1 LPVSRITIDV
11 RRFAAVAA
19 AAALL
24 GLAAAAAAPARAAVP
39 TGLPS
44 HFAIGLA
51 GHPDATGI
59 YGWMPN
65 SQIPFDYAYQYL
77 AAGVNT
83 GSGWQ
88 TWNENAQFPLWYAQ
102 GAAARGYIPVFPY
115 YMLLQSN
122 GTCGSCGEAQKDLSN
137 LDNPSTM
144 NAYYADFAK
153 LMQRLGNGT
162 HDAIAGFGGTAVVH
176 VEPDLSG
183 YAQQAVLDNTKC
195 YSHCTGTGNDP
206 ALLKA
211 AVASSGHAAVA
222 GYPNTYKG
230 FSEALA
236 HLRDLYAPNVLL
248 AFHVSNWAVLHDVG
262 SNTDP
267 ALDVTALGTKAG
279 AFAAAAGGGYELVFN
294 DVADR
299 DAGYYKYVL
308 GRDAFWDRNNVRLP
322 HFRRWEQFVSAVT
335 QTAGRPMLVWQV
347 PLGNQ
352 WFQTMN
358 NSDGHYQDNRAEY
371 FFSHLAELRDAGIVG
386 LLFGAGNA
394 GSTTNDDGKA
404 DGVTNPAS
412 FCSTDGISSAS
423 ICNNHASTSAD
434 DDGGF
439 LRMQSAAYFQN
450 PLALDGGGASSAP
463 VVSGASAAPSPF
475 SPDGD
480 GTRDAT
486 TISYSLSA
494 AADVMVTI
502 RSAAGTVVRTL
513 ASAAPRAS
521 GPSSEPWNG
530 RNASG
535 AVVADGS
542 YTVTISATN
551 ASGTSAAATATV
563 AVDLTAPA
571 APVVKSPSK
580 ATSTPKATTTISGT
594 AAASSLVR
602 AWVDAN
608 ANGRRD
614 SGEALAG
621 SQQLAAAA
629 TSWSLSV
636 ALATGPNRFVV
647 TATDA
652 AGNTSAATA
661 VAVITRR

>member
-1 LPVSRITIDV
+1 MG
-11 RRFAAVAA
+11 
-19 AAALL
+19 L
-24 GLAAAAAAPARAAVP
+24 GSSTPAQAAVP
-39 TGLPS
+39 AGLPP
-44 HFAIGLA
+44 HLGVGLA

-65 SQIPFDYAYQYL
+65 SGIPFDYAYQYL

-88 TWNENAQFPLWYAQ
+88 AWNENAQFPLWYAQ
-102 GAAARGYIPVFPY
+102 GAAARGYVPVFPY
-115 YMLLQSN
+115 YMLLQSS
-122 GTCGSCGEAQKDLSN
+122 GSCGSCSEAQKDLSN
-137 LDNPSTM
+137 LNNASTM

-153 LMQRLGNGT
+153 LMQRLGTGT
-162 HDAIAGFGGTAVVH
+162 HDGVAGFGGTVIVH
-176 VEPDLSG
+176 HEPDLSG
-183 YAQQAVLDNTKC
+183 YAQQAVLDNSKC
-195 YSHCTGTGNDP
+195 YGYCTGSGNDP

-211 AVASSGHAAVA
+211 SVASSGHPAVA
-222 GYPNTYKG
+222 GYANTYKG
-230 FSEALA
+230 FNQALE
-236 HLRDLYAPNVLL
+236 HIRDLYAPNVLL

-267 ALDVTALGTKAG
+267 TLDVTALGNKAG
-279 AFAAAAGGGYELVFN
+279 AFAAAAGADYELVFN

-322 HFRRWEQFVSAVT
+322 HFDRWEQFVSAVN
-335 QTAGRPMLVWQV
+335 QTTGRPMLVWQI

-371 FFSHLAELRDAGIVG
+371 FFSHLTELRDAGIIG

-394 GSTTNDDGKA
+394 GSTTNDDGKS
-404 DGVTNPAS
+404 DGITNPAS
-412 FCSTDGISSAS
+412 FCSTDGISSGS
-423 ICNNHASTSAD
+423 ICNNHPSASSD

-450 PLALDGGGASSAP
+450 PLPLEGGGTAP
-463 VVSGASAAPSPF
+463 AVSGAAAAPSPF
-475 SPDGD
+475 SPNGD
-480 GTRDAT
+480 GTRDTT

-494 AADVMVTI
+494 AADVTMTVKN
-502 RSAAGTVVRTL
+502 AAGTVVRTL
-513 ASAAPRAS
+513 VSAAPRAA
-521 GPSSEPWNG
+521 GAGSEPWDG
-530 RNASG
+530 RNGSG
-535 AVVADGS
+535 AVVADGT
-542 YTVTISATN
+542 YTATITASN
-551 ASGTSAAATATV
+551 ASGTSAPASASV
-563 AVDLTAPA
+563 VVDLTAPA
-571 APVVKSPSK
+571 KPVVKNPSK
-580 ATSTPKATTTISGT
+580 ATTTPKATTSISGT
-594 AAASSLVR
+594 AAAGSLVR

-608 ANGRRD
+608 ANGARD
-614 SGEALAG
+614 AGEALAG

-629 TSWSLSV
+629 TTWSIAV

-661 VAVITRR
+661 VAAITRR

>member
-1 LPVSRITIDV
+1 VTLSRGIAL
-11 RRFAAVAA
+11 AATMLV
-19 AAALL
+19 L
-24 GLAAAAAAPARAAVP
+24 GLGATAPAHAAVP
-39 TGLPS
+39 AGLPS
-44 HFAIGLA
+44 HFGIGLA

-65 SQIPFDYAYQYL
+65 SGIPFDYAYQYL

-137 LDNPSTM
+137 LENPSTM

-153 LMQRLGNGT
+153 LMQRLGTGT
-162 HDAIAGFGGTAVVH
+162 HDQIAGFGQTAIVH

-195 YSHCTGTGNDP
+195 YAHCTGTGNDP

-211 AVASSGHAAVA
+211 SVASSGHPAVS
-222 GYPNTYKG
+222 GYPNTFKG
-230 FSEALA
+230 FNNALS

-262 SNTDP
+262 SSTDP
-267 ALDVTALGTKAG
+267 SLDVTALGNQAG
-279 AFAAAAGGGYELVFN
+279 AFAAASGVSSAPAGTSTYDLVFN

-322 HFRRWEQFVSAVT
+322 HFHRWEQFVSAVN
-335 QTAGRPMLVWQV
+335 QTTGRPMLVWQV

-371 FFSHLAELRDAGIVG
+371 FFSHLPELRDAGIVG

-404 DGVTNPAS
+404 DGITNPPS
-412 FCSTDGISSAS
+412 FCSTDGVSSGS
-423 ICNNHASTSAD
+423 ICNNHAAASSD

-450 PLALDGGGASSAP
+450 PLPLSGGGGGAPA
-463 VVSGASAAPSPF
+463 VSGAAAAPSPF
-475 SPDGD
+475 SPNGD
-480 GTRDAT
+480 ATRDT
-486 TISYSLSA
+486 TAISYSLSA
-494 AADVMVTI
+494 AAAATVTV
-502 RSAAGTVVRTL
+502 RNAAGSVVRTL
-513 ASAAPRAS
+513 VSGAPRAA
-521 GPSSEPWNG
+521 GAGSETWDG
-530 RNASG
+530 RNGSG
-535 AVVADGS
+535 AVVADGT
-542 YTVTISATN
+542 YTVTITATN
-551 ASGTSAAATATV
+551 ASGTSSPATASV
-563 AVDLTAPA
+563 VVDDTAPA
-571 APVVKSPSK
+571 APQVKSPSK
-580 ATSTPKATTTISGT
+580 AASTPKATTTISGS
-594 AAASSLVR
+594 AAAGALVR
-602 AWVDAN
+602 VWADAN
-608 ANGRRD
+608 ANGQRD
-614 SGEALAG
+614 AGEALAG
-621 SQQLAAAA
+621 SQQLAGSA
-629 TSWSLSV
+629 TSWSIGV
-636 ALATGPNRFVV
+636 ALGIGPNRFLA

-652 AGNTSAATA
+652 AGNTSAPA
-661 VAVITRR
+661 VVPVITRR